1 MTDEE
6 ISSNIEDYIIGL
18 LDKFGLEASVLCVI
32 KKAFVH
38 SSRANEQAGLAVIDS
53 NERME
58 FLGDSFV
65 GLVVSDLLFE
75 RFPKVDEGTLTDYRA
90 RIVNGIVLSDIS
102 RDLNLNDYLSLGKGE
117 EAGGGRDNERNLAG
131 LFEAFVGAVFLTL
144 GYDETRHM
152 LKQVFKPHVDNVK
165 DELKSFDA
173 KPALQE
179 LTQERFSVLPEYNV
193 IKEEG
198 LPHDKTYTVQVL
210 IDGKEYGTGTGSSK
224 KKAQQEAANK
234 TLEMLKQQ

>member
-6 ISSNIEDYIIGL
+6 ISSNIEDYIVDL

-38 SSRANEQAGLAVIDS
+38 SSRANEQDDITLLDS

-90 RIVNGIVLSDIS
+90 RIVNGNVLADIS

-152 LKQVFKPHVDNVK
+152 LKQVFKPHIGNVQ

-193 IKEEG
+193 INEVGPAHE
-198 LPHDKTYTVQVL
+198 KTYTVQVL